1 VKKEKKIEKREMR
14 RRKTRVEEDIIMKR

>member
-14 RRKTRVEEDIIMKR
+14 RRKRRVEEDTIMKR